1 MKESR
6 YEKYVVR
13 EPEPPDP
20 SIEWGRADL
29 GIMAP
34 FHFLRPT
41 GPIKGTNTMLEYAW
55 ITKDRASGVTAE
67 KAPHK
72 HDCDEIF
79 VFMGTNPEDPNDL
92 GAEVEFWLGE
102 GEETEIIKINTSS
115 LVFVP
120 KGLLHMPLFCRNV
133 KKPILLVVIGLNV
146 GEALENVT
154 KYPVRGL

>member
-1 MKESR
+1 
-6 YEKYVVR
+6 
-13 EPEPPDP
+13 
-20 SIEWGRADL
+20 
-29 GIMAP
+29 
-34 FHFLRPT
+34 
-41 GPIKGTNTMLEYAW
+41 
-55 ITKDRASGVTAE
+55 
-67 KAPHK
+67 
-72 HDCDEIF
+72 
-79 VFMGTNPEDPNDL
+79 MGTNPEDPNDL